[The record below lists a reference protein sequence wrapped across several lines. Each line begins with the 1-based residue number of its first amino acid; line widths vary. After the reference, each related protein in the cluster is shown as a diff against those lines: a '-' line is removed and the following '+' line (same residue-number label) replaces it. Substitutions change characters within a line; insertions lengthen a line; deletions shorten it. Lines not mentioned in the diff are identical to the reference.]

1 MKLLKK
7 SDINL
12 IIAVIALLLS
22 AAAISASIIYV
33 KNSPVYY
40 TEPAAFLNDPVRP
53 AAPDKCFEES
63 LPEPPSANDKMYST
77 PYGSF
82 ELIDSVVQINE
93 YLTENPTVP
102 DPSLCTVY
110 ITESGDKERAEEILK
125 QIKKLADEICSG
137 CTDDY
142 SKAYA
147 LAMWTG
153 QNIAYD
159 FDAAETSVDLSV
171 TSLEAIF
178 ENGMRTTCAGFSN
191 FYSALCHSQG
201 IYCLNLKGG
210 SASEGWTRAE
220 LDKTPA
226 NHEWNAVAI
235 DGQWYYADCTWI
247 SDLSYENG
255 EISGGKEIKPF
266 YALFGFG
273 EMCVEHRID
282 RSEHICY
289 SIK

>member
-1 MKLLKK
+1 M
-7 SDINL
+7 
-12 IIAVIALLLS
+12 IAVIALLLS
-22 AAAISASIIYV
+22 AAAISASIVYV
-33 KNSPVYY
+33 KRSPDYY
-40 TEPAAFLNDPVRP
+40 IAPSAVSADPVRIDAPEKCFKGYLPVPP
-53 AAPDKCFEES
+53 AADDE
-63 LPEPPSANDKMYST
+63 MYST

-82 ELIDSVVQINE
+82 RLIDSVVRMNE

-102 DPSLCTVY
+102 EPSLCTVY
-110 ITESGDKERAEEILK
+110 ITEDGGKKRAKEIMNR
-125 QIKKLADEICSG
+125 IKSLADEICSG

-159 FDAAETSVDLSV
+159 FDAAETAADLSV

-220 LDKTPA
+220 LDKAPA

-235 DGQWYYADCTWI
+235 NGQWYYADCTWI

-255 EISGGKEIKPF
+255 EFSGGMEIKPF

-282 RSEHICY
+282 RSEHRCY
-289 SIK
+289 STE